1 MEKKILSP
9 HPVHFSFKKCDKK
22 QIKRKEGTV
31 NEVPKSKFFQKFQY
45 PTKLLVSVSLER
57 HFFFANLQKKEKL
70 FSKFLYEKKYTQK
83 TKQQN
88 KPICI
93 GPFFRVDFLLKF
105 FIKNRV
111 FSSFLFEKE
120 KRINRKFLSF
130 Y

>member
-1 MEKKILSP
+1 MKYQSQN
-9 HPVHFSFKKCDKK
+9 FFKNSNIQQNFWYPFLWK
-22 QIKRKEGTV
+22 GT
-31 NEVPKSKFFQKFQY
+31 
-45 PTKLLVSVSLER
+45 
-57 HFFFANLQKKEKL
+57 FFFANLQKKEKL